1 MTKPI
6 TNIEDVVEIYFESG
20 SARIRIKREE
30 FIKSTLKDDKSN
42 QSHMGAKTKNTG
54 SSNEIKD
61 IA

>member
-20 SARIRIKREE
+20 SARIRFKREE
-30 FIKSTLKDDKSN
+30 FIKSTLKDDKSI
-42 QSHMGAKTKNTG
+42 QSLMGAKTKNTG